1 MTTSTSTSNP
11 TSTLNSTLTGSIDA
25 LGAQRRRDAAR
36 VPLEVPDTLFGR
48 ALAWYSRRTYG
59 DVLDNGL
66 ALLHNRPILMAVLRF
81 EQRVDKWRRLD
92 ADLKTLAVMASAS
105 VIGCSWCMDFG
116 YFAAHSKGL
125 KVDTLKEVP
134 RWRESDAFTPLE
146 RAVLEYAEAMTVT
159 PPTVTD
165 EMAAALRSELGDDAF
180 VELTMMVAVENERS
194 RFNSALG
201 LSSQGFSDRCE
212 IAR

>member
-1 MTTSTSTSNP
+1 MTST
-11 TSTLNSTLTGSIDA
+11 
-25 LGAQRRRDAAR
+25 AQERRAAAR
-36 VPLEVPDTLFGR
+36 VPLEPASGMLGR
-48 ALAWYSRRTYG
+48 AMAWYSRRTYG
-59 DVLDNGL
+59 QVVDNGL
-66 ALLHNRPILMAVLRF
+66 AMLHNKPVLKAVFSF
-81 EQRVDKWRRLD
+81 ERKVDRWDRLD
-92 ADLKTLAVMASAS
+92 PDLKILAEMASAS
-105 VIGCSWCMDFG
+105 TIGCSWCMDFG
-116 YFAAHSKGL
+116 YYAAHSKGL

-134 RWRESDAFTPLE
+134 RWRESDVFTPLE

-165 EMAAALRSELGDDAF
+165 ETAAALRSELGDDAF